1 MLKNEK
7 LRNQLVWKI
16 LLLKQ
21 HIDRSARSGR
31 ANTKKG
37 SRRLPFLVLV
47 LSQELVRAPQF
58 ERSEAPQ
65 TARSAAP
72 KG

>member
-1 MLKNEK
+1 
-7 LRNQLVWKI
+7 LVGSSN
-16 LLLKQ
+16 L
-21 HIDRSARSGR
+21 SGR

-58 ERSEAPQ
+58 ERSEAP
-65 TARSAAP
+65 
-72 KG
+72 